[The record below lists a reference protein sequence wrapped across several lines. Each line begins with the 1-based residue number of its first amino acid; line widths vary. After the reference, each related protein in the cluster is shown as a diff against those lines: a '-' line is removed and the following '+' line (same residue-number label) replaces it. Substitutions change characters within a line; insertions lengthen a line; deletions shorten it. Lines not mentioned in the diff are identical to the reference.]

1 MPVTRRN
8 RKSEE
13 ESSPSPEI
21 DLTKIKDLIKLMED
35 HDLTAFELED
45 SGFKVRL
52 EKGGTP
58 EQVIAAAPPVAVEEK
73 ALEKIVAEEANIQS
87 NTWELKSVQILMS
100 ADGVLKTKKKDSYEI
115 TSIYDFEKINSLFKN
130 FNTVSFIKL
139 ITNYNDFI
147 KNGYNKSFLTQ
158 SLHLMLSL
166 PFFLFLMT
174 ALASI
179 FTLNSLQK
187 SDNFKLIV
195 LGLITCVLTFYFK
208 DLSLALGQTDRI
220 PIVLA
225 IWSPVIA
232 LSFFTFIGVLQI
244 NEK

>member
-73 ALEKIVAEEANIQS
+73 GPEKIVAEETEEI
-87 NTWELKSVQILMS
+87 S
-100 ADGVLKTKKKDSYEI
+100 APMVG
-115 TSIYDFEKINSLFKN
+115 
-130 FNTVSFIKL
+130 
-139 ITNYNDFI
+139 
-147 KNGYNKSFLTQ
+147 
-158 SLHLMLSL
+158 
-166 PFFLFLMT
+166 
-174 ALASI
+174 
-179 FTLNSLQK
+179 
-187 SDNFKLIV
+187 
-195 LGLITCVLTFYFK
+195 TFYKSPSPDADAFVK
-208 DLSLALGQTDRI
+208 VGDSVDEGTVVCIIEAMKVMNQIKAEKSGVIQRI
-220 PIVLA
+220 LVEDA
-225 IWSPVIA
+225 SPVEFGQGLFVI
-232 LSFFTFIGVLQI
+232 
-244 NEK
+244 E

>member
-73 ALEKIVAEEANIQS
+73 APEKIVAEETEEI
-87 NTWELKSVQILMS
+87 S
-100 ADGVLKTKKKDSYEI
+100 APMVG
-115 TSIYDFEKINSLFKN
+115 
-130 FNTVSFIKL
+130 
-139 ITNYNDFI
+139 
-147 KNGYNKSFLTQ
+147 
-158 SLHLMLSL
+158 
-166 PFFLFLMT
+166 
-174 ALASI
+174 
-179 FTLNSLQK
+179 
-187 SDNFKLIV
+187 
-195 LGLITCVLTFYFK
+195 TFYKSPSPDADAFVK
-208 DLSLALGQTDRI
+208 VGDAVDEGTVVCIIEAMKVMNQIKAEKSGVIQRI
-220 PIVLA
+220 LVDDA
-225 IWSPVIA
+225 SPVEFGQGLFVIA
-232 LSFFTFIGVLQI
+232 
-244 NEK
+244 

>member
-73 ALEKIVAEEANIQS
+73 APEKIVAEETEEI
-87 NTWELKSVQILMS
+87 S
-100 ADGVLKTKKKDSYEI
+100 APMVG
-115 TSIYDFEKINSLFKN
+115 
-130 FNTVSFIKL
+130 
-139 ITNYNDFI
+139 
-147 KNGYNKSFLTQ
+147 
-158 SLHLMLSL
+158 
-166 PFFLFLMT
+166 
-174 ALASI
+174 
-179 FTLNSLQK
+179 
-187 SDNFKLIV
+187 
-195 LGLITCVLTFYFK
+195 TFYKSPSPDADAFVK
-208 DLSLALGQTDRI
+208 VGDSVDEGTVGCIIEAMKVMNQIKAEKSGVIQRI
-220 PIVLA
+220 LVEDA
-225 IWSPVIA
+225 SPVEFGQGLFVIA
-232 LSFFTFIGVLQI
+232 
-244 NEK
+244 

>member
-73 ALEKIVAEEANIQS
+73 GPEKILAEDTEEI
-87 NTWELKSVQILMS
+87 S
-100 ADGVLKTKKKDSYEI
+100 APMVG
-115 TSIYDFEKINSLFKN
+115 
-130 FNTVSFIKL
+130 
-139 ITNYNDFI
+139 
-147 KNGYNKSFLTQ
+147 
-158 SLHLMLSL
+158 
-166 PFFLFLMT
+166 
-174 ALASI
+174 
-179 FTLNSLQK
+179 
-187 SDNFKLIV
+187 
-195 LGLITCVLTFYFK
+195 TFYKSPSPDADAFVK
-208 DLSLALGQTDRI
+208 VGDAVDEGTVVCIIEAMKVMNQIKAEKSGVIQRI
-220 PIVLA
+220 LVDDA
-225 IWSPVIA
+225 SPVEFGQGLFVIA
-232 LSFFTFIGVLQI
+232 
-244 NEK
+244 

>member
-73 ALEKIVAEEANIQS
+73 GPEKIVAEETEEI
-87 NTWELKSVQILMS
+87 S
-100 ADGVLKTKKKDSYEI
+100 APMVG
-115 TSIYDFEKINSLFKN
+115 
-130 FNTVSFIKL
+130 
-139 ITNYNDFI
+139 
-147 KNGYNKSFLTQ
+147 
-158 SLHLMLSL
+158 
-166 PFFLFLMT
+166 
-174 ALASI
+174 
-179 FTLNSLQK
+179 
-187 SDNFKLIV
+187 
-195 LGLITCVLTFYFK
+195 TFYKSPSPDADAFVK
-208 DLSLALGQTDRI
+208 VGDAVDEGTVVCIIEAMKVMNQIKAEKSGVIQR
-220 PIVLA
+220 VLVDDA
-225 IWSPVIA
+225 SPVEFGQGLFVIA
-232 LSFFTFIGVLQI
+232 
-244 NEK
+244 

>member
-73 ALEKIVAEEANIQS
+73 APEKIVAEETEEI
-87 NTWELKSVQILMS
+87 S
-100 ADGVLKTKKKDSYEI
+100 APMVG
-115 TSIYDFEKINSLFKN
+115 
-130 FNTVSFIKL
+130 
-139 ITNYNDFI
+139 
-147 KNGYNKSFLTQ
+147 
-158 SLHLMLSL
+158 
-166 PFFLFLMT
+166 
-174 ALASI
+174 
-179 FTLNSLQK
+179 
-187 SDNFKLIV
+187 
-195 LGLITCVLTFYFK
+195 TFYKSPSPDADAFVK
-208 DLSLALGQTDRI
+208 VGDAVDEGTVVCIIEAMKVMNQIKAEKSGVIQRI
-220 PIVLA
+220 LVEDA
-225 IWSPVIA
+225 SPVEFGQGLFIIA
-232 LSFFTFIGVLQI
+232 
-244 NEK
+244 